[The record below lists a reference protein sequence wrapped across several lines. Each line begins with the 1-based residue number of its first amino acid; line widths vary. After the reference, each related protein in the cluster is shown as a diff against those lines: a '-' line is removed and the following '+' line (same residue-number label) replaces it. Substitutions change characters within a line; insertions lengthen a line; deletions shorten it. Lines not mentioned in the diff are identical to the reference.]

1 MLHHLPFL
9 VLSTM
14 LSIAELTSMPGR
26 LSYPEAYRKFE
37 NQARAGEMMWQL
49 RALAVGQAGLK
60 LRDAPD
66 SASRVLKTHD
76 ECLDPC
82 LFFYY
87 INT

>member
-1 MLHHLPFL
+1 
-9 VLSTM
+9 
-14 LSIAELTSMPGR
+14 
-26 LSYPEAYRKFE
+26 
-37 NQARAGEMMWQL
+37 MWQL

-82 LFFYY
+82 LFFLLYKY
-87 INT
+87 LGLKKSSMPSLPFALCHDPQWAGPSHINH